1 MPPSAGGLPGRTPPQ
16 RRPRRGGGRGPGKQ
30 PARRVR
36 IWPGGRS
43 RTRRRTC
50 SRGAAARAALTWL
63 PQLTWGYSTRIRS
76 WTCRR
81 RGRRPPRMTGTRCSA
96 RAAGGMC
103 PERPAASGGLHRH
116 PRGPGGKPLDAA
128 HPGYRRTCR
137 ATPAGSD
144 RTGSPS
150 GLPWPVIVLCVTD
163 WEVCEGT
170 EVMQAVDHDCGQG
183 PWLGPPLRAT
193 AIDISEIL
201 IASHSTGTAQRAV
214 RTWPSWRLRR
224 YILPRL
230 GRRRLRSASQAARCG
245 PGMIRSAAGISSPVA
260 SSLNVASSVASS
272 GSVPASTSLIESRA
286 CCSHALRL
294 IATKPSTY
302 VCGVVDAETGRG
314 HQPGLRAGCYASLI
328 A

>member
-1 MPPSAGGLPGRTPPQ
+1 
-16 RRPRRGGGRGPGKQ
+16 
-30 PARRVR
+30 
-36 IWPGGRS
+36 
-43 RTRRRTC
+43 
-50 SRGAAARAALTWL
+50 
-63 PQLTWGYSTRIRS
+63 
-76 WTCRR
+76 
-81 RGRRPPRMTGTRCSA
+81 
-96 RAAGGMC
+96 
-103 PERPAASGGLHRH
+103 
-116 PRGPGGKPLDAA
+116 
-128 HPGYRRTCR
+128 
-137 ATPAGSD
+137 
-144 RTGSPS
+144 
-150 GLPWPVIVLCVTD
+150 
-163 WEVCEGT
+163 
-170 EVMQAVDHDCGQG
+170 MQAVDHDCGQG